1 MAEARGQAA
10 RARAQLGMD
19 ESDDESEGGDEEED
33 EDEDED
39 GDEKDEEVE
48 PRRRARRAS
57 SKSVEEV
64 LEISV
69 RGVSMNALN
78 SKKAILGVG
87 HRGCDEV
94 RCGVAQDC
102 PG

>member
-1 MAEARGQAA
+1 
-10 RARAQLGMD
+10 MD
-19 ESDDESEGGDEEED
+19 ESDDENEGGDEED
-33 EDEDED
+33 EDE
-39 GDEKDEEVE
+39 DEKDEEVE

-69 RGVSMNALN
+69 RGVSVNALN

-94 RCGVAQDC
+94 RCGVAQDR